1 MRKYVRR
8 SSVGAALG
16 AILVALL
23 LAIFGLTL
31 PPGAAQAQI
40 FQSNSIEYRYG
51 TAFKEPGTANG
62 DDIEKNI
69 LNFTH
74 VDGYKYGSNFFSVDL
89 LMSAGN
95 DPANNGSQGA
105 QEVYMVY
112 RHDLSFN
119 KVSNSKD
126 FAWGP
131 IADMGF
137 HAGGDANSKNTAFG
151 PEKRLIVAGP
161 YIAWAV
167 PTGFLTTSFN
177 FCKEWNHNGI
187 VGDAVSFDPT
197 FCFESAWSFPFKI
210 AGASLHFNGFFN
222 VVAPKG
228 KDGFGNETKTE
239 VLTRPELMLDVGEFW
254 GKKDLIDVGFAYE
267 YWLNKFGND
276 HNTVVGSLANTPMAV
291 ARVHF

>member
-1 MRKYVRR
+1 
-8 SSVGAALG
+8 
-16 AILVALL
+16 
-23 LAIFGLTL
+23 
-31 PPGAAQAQI
+31 
-40 FQSNSIEYRYG
+40 
-51 TAFKEPGTANG
+51 
-62 DDIEKNI
+62 
-69 LNFTH
+69 
-74 VDGYKYGSNFFSVDL
+74 
-89 LMSAGN
+89 MSAGN

-131 IADMGF
+131 IADMGS

-254 GKKDLIDVGFAYE
+254 DKKDLIDVGFAYE